1 MFSKDWFAQFKVNAK
16 VQNVL
21 ECLSRVPLYLINTTL
36 TLAIATQS
44 CHKAMVMMMT
54 LTHICHPKKIQVKIP
69 CLPRFWSVMN
79 MSDTRLENC
88 DLEDQICASHK
99 WDGGHE
105 RVGFFSRFCDG
116 AKEHENEDCSE
127 LLLKQ
132 NTFL

>member
-1 MFSKDWFAQFKVNAK
+1 MF
-16 VQNVL
+16 
-21 ECLSRVPLYLINTTL
+21 VPCPVISYQHHPDLGHSNPIVSQSNGDDDDINPYMPP
-36 TLAIATQS
+36 Q
-44 CHKAMVMMMT
+44 
-54 LTHICHPKKIQVKIP
+54 KIQVKIP

-105 RVGFFSRFCDG
+105 RVGFFSRFCDS
-116 AKEHENEDCSE
+116 AKEHENEACSE